1 MAMKDLSR
9 ELGDLETER
18 SRADLSDLDML
29 PTRDLVGRITAEDA
43 TVPAVVDAAGNA
55 VAAAVDIIVDR
66 VRKGGRLIYVG
77 AGTPGRLGVVD
88 AAECIPTFGT
98 DAGLVVAVIAGG
110 AGAMTN
116 SAEGAEDSAAA
127 GTADMQQVQVGAGDA
142 VVGITASGRTP
153 YVLAAL
159 EYSGRAGAATIG
171 ISNNRDAALSAVVDV
186 PIEVPTGP
194 EVVAGSTRMKAGTA
208 QKLVLNTLSTASMV
222 RLGKTYG
229 NLMVDVKASNEK
241 LKIRARRIV
250 VEATGATEE
259 AAVAALTEADGH
271 VKTAVVAL
279 LAAVPAEEA
288 RRRLSAADGY
298 VRTALSQS

>member
-9 ELGDLETER
+9 ELGELETER
-18 SRADLSDLDML
+18 SRADLADLDVL
-29 PTRDLVGRITAEDA
+29 GTRTLVERIAAEDA
-43 TVPAVVDAAGNA
+43 TVPAAVDAAGDA
-55 VAAAVDIIVDR
+55 ISSAVDAIVDR
-66 VRKGGRLIYVG
+66 LRGGGRLIYVG

-98 DAGLVVAVIAGG
+98 PDGLVVAVIAGG
-110 AGAMTN
+110 AEAMTL
-116 SAEGAEDSAAA
+116 STEGAEDSSGA
-127 GTADMQQVQVGAGDA
+127 GTADMQSIHLGANDA

-159 EYSGRAGAATIG
+159 EYASAAGAATIG
-171 ISNNRDAALSAVVDV
+171 MSNNRDAALSAVVDV

-241 LKIRARRIV
+241 LKVRARRIV
-250 VEATGATEE
+250 AEATGVSDEQ
-259 AAVAALTEADGH
+259 AADALNEADGH
-271 VKTAVVAL
+271 LKTAVVAL
-279 LAAVPAEEA
+279 LAAVPTGEA
-288 RRRLSAADGY
+288 RRRLDAADGY
-298 VRTALSQS
+298 VRAAL

>member
-18 SRADLSDLDML
+18 SRADLADLDML

-43 TVPAVVDAAGNA
+43 TVPAVVDAAGDA
-55 VAAAVDIIVDR
+55 IASAVDMIVER
-66 VRKGGRLIYVG
+66 LRSGGRLIYVG

-98 DAGLVVAVIAGG
+98 AEGLVVAVIAGG
-110 AGAMTN
+110 AGSMTN

-127 GTADMQQVQVGAGDA
+127 GTEDLQSIQVGAGDA

-159 EYSGRAGAATIG
+159 EYAAAAGAATIG

-186 PIEVPTGP
+186 PVEVPTGP
-194 EVVAGSTRMKAGTA
+194 EIVAGSTRMKAGTA

-250 VEATGATEE
+250 VEATGATDE
-259 AAVAALTEADGH
+259 AAAAALNDADGQ

-288 RRRLSAADGY
+288 RRRLTAADGY
-298 VRTALSQS
+298 VRTALSKS

>member
-18 SRADLSDLDML
+18 SRADLADLDML

-43 TVPAVVDAAGNA
+43 TVPAVVDAAGEA
-55 VAAAVDIIVDR
+55 IASAVDVIVDR
-66 VRKGGRLIYVG
+66 LRAGGRLIYVG

-98 DAGLVVAVIAGG
+98 VEGLVVAVIAGG
-110 AGAMTN
+110 AGSMTN

-127 GTADMQQVQVGAGDA
+127 GTEDLQSIQVGAGDA

-159 EYSGRAGAATIG
+159 EYAAAAGAATIG

-186 PIEVPTGP
+186 PVEVPTGP
-194 EVVAGSTRMKAGTA
+194 EIVAGSTRMKAGTA

-250 VEATGATEE
+250 VEATGATDE
-259 AAVAALTEADGH
+259 AAAAALNDADGH

-288 RRRLSAADGY
+288 RRRLTAADGY
-298 VRTALSQS
+298 VRTALSKS

>member
-1 MAMKDLSR
+1 MAMEDLHQ
-9 ELGDLETER
+9 ELGGLETER
-18 SRADLSDLDML
+18 SRADLSDLDEL
-29 PTRDLVGRITAEDA
+29 PTRTLVARIAAEDA
-43 TVPAVVDAAGNA
+43 TVPAVVDGAGEAIAEAVNA
-55 VAAAVDIIVDR
+55 IVDR
-66 VRKGGRLIYVG
+66 LRSGGRLIYVG

-98 DAGLVVAVIAGG
+98 AEGLVVAVIAGG

-116 SAEGAEDSAAA
+116 SAEGAEDSGDA
-127 GTADMQQVQVGAGDA
+127 GIADMRTINVTVDDA

-159 EYSGRAGAATIG
+159 EHAGAVGAATIG
-171 ISNNRDAALSAVVDV
+171 VSNNRESALSAVVDV

-222 RLGKTYG
+222 RLGKTFG

-241 LKIRARRIV
+241 LKVRARRIV
-250 VEATGATEE
+250 MEATGVSEEEATGA
-259 AAVAALTEADGH
+259 LDEADGH

-279 LAAVPAEEA
+279 LASVTTGEA
-288 RRRLSAADGY
+288 RLRLAAADGS
-298 VRTALSQS
+298 VRTALAQ